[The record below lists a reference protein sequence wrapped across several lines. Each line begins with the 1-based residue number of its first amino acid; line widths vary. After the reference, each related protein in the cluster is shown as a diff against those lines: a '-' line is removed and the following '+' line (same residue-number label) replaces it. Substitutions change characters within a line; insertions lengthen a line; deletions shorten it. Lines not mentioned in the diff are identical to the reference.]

1 MYDVPLPTRRR
12 TQTDWGLHPHDN
24 VTVGQGGKVVFR
36 TAVGY
41 HDIAVVPTS
50 EEYDACDVSNA
61 ETWVNPTGEV
71 MVNGAGEVEKSE
83 FFYEF
88 TYNADVSL
96 AYFCVERQDFFY
108 SRGIAELMSIYAVAQ
123 DFSPPLLLLGSYVL
137 CVCLCAFC
145 TCRPPAPTTSFAPSP
160 KAATAGQDRSS
171 S

>member
-1 MYDVPLPTRRR
+1 M
-12 TQTDWGLHPHDN
+12 
-24 VTVGQGGKVVFR
+24 TVGQGGKVVFR

-71 MVNGAGEVEKSE
+71 MVNGAGEVEKDE

-96 AYFCVERQDFFY
+96 FLFL
-108 SRGIAELMSIYAVAQ
+108 RGKTRLESLSFIAGA
-123 DFSPPLLLLGSYVL
+123 SPS
-137 CVCLCAFC
+137 
-145 TCRPPAPTTSFAPSP
+145 
-160 KAATAGQDRSS
+160 
-171 S
+171 